1 VTAEVHDATER
12 QGIEPVTID
21 GWTFRVGEEADEPQ
35 ILEIF
40 GRSFDRFPPWPIQ
53 GNPRDFIH
61 WYGEGYEPG
70 TGGLFV
76 AAEGDR
82 VVCATLAFGRPLVLK
97 GRTVSGAQGGFI
109 AVNPEDRRRG
119 VVRTFMQWATEQ
131 NLVDVSWGFTQVE
144 ALVKMRRRD
153 GSIEPANRLT
163 VYARILNP
171 LKAAGD
177 RADSSLKY
185 LGPYAAVA
193 VQGWLASRS
202 FRTRRDWAIGVDVPF
217 DERITPFFERAATAF
232 DFIPFR
238 SATYL
243 NWRYRDGRAGG
254 FITLVAEQAGAVL
267 GYATIRIIKSRAHLA
282 DLLVLPGRNDVA
294 ASLIEQAVRVSRL
307 RGASAVECT
316 MPTSHP
322 YTGVLKRAGFVRL
335 AARSEVL
342 ANKFAVRAYKLDP
355 AELEF
360 LSDPAARIHIVEGD
374 SDMI

>member
-1 VTAEVHDATER
+1 MTTEVDDAPRR
-12 QGIEPVTID
+12 QGIDPVTVD
-21 GWTFRVGEEADEPQ
+21 GWTFRMGEAADEPQ

-40 GRSFDRFPPWPIQ
+40 NRSFDRFPPWPVQ
-53 GNPRDFIH
+53 GDQRDFIR
-61 WYGEGYEPG
+61 WYGDGYEPG
-70 TGGLFV
+70 TGGLLV
-76 AAEGDR
+76 ATEGDR

-97 GRTVSGAQGGFI
+97 GRTVTGAQGGFI

-119 VVRTFMQWATEQ
+119 VVRTFTQWAMSQ
-131 NLVDVSWGFTQVE
+131 NLVDLGWGFTQVE

-153 GSIEPANRLT
+153 GGLEPANHLN

-171 LKAAGD
+171 IKAARD
-177 RADSSLKY
+177 RKDAALKHF
-185 LGPYAAVA
+185 GAYAALA
-193 VQGWLASRS
+193 AEGRWASRS
-202 FRTRRDWAIGVDVPF
+202 FRARRDWAIGVDVAF
-217 DERITPFFERAATAF
+217 DDRITPFFERAATAF

-254 FITLVAEQAGAVL
+254 FITLVAEQAGAVI
-267 GYATIRIIKSRAHLA
+267 GYATVRMIKSRAHIA

-316 MPTSHP
+316 MPGVHP
-322 YTGVLKRAGFVRL
+322 YTEILKRAGFVRL

-342 ANKFAVRAYKLDP
+342 ATKFSVRHYKLDS

-360 LSDPAARIHIVEGD
+360 LSDPAARMHIVEGD

>member
-1 VTAEVHDATER
+1 MTAEVEEAPSR
-12 QGIEPVTID
+12 PRIAPVTID
-21 GWTFRVGEEADEPQ
+21 GWTFRLGEEADEPQ

-40 GRSFDRFPPWPIQ
+40 NRSFDRFPPWPVQ
-53 GNPRDFIH
+53 GNQRDFVR
-61 WYGEGYEPG
+61 WYGDGYEPG
-70 TGGLFV
+70 TGGLLV

-97 GRTVSGAQGGFI
+97 GRTVAGAQGGFI

-119 VVRTFMQWATEQ
+119 VVRTFTQWAMSQ
-131 NLVDVSWGFTQVE
+131 NLVDLGWGFTQVE

-153 GSIEPANRLT
+153 GGIEPANHLN
-163 VYARILNP
+163 VYARVLNP
-171 LKAAGD
+171 IRAARD
-177 RADSSLKY
+177 RRGASVKH
-185 LGPYAAVA
+185 YAAYIA
-193 VQGWLASRS
+193 LAAQGWWASRS
-202 FRTRRDWAIGVDVPF
+202 FRTSRDWAIGVDVPF
-217 DERITPFFERAATAF
+217 DERITPFFDRAATAF
-232 DFIPFR
+232 DFIPYR

-254 FITLVAEQAGAVL
+254 FITLVAEQGGAVI
-267 GYATIRIIKSRAHLA
+267 GYATVRMIKSRGHLA

-294 ASLIEQAVRVSRL
+294 ASLVEQAVRVARL

-316 MPTSHP
+316 MAGVHP
-322 YTGVLKRAGFVRL
+322 YTEVLKRAGFVRL

-342 ANKFAVRAYKLDP
+342 ATKFSVRPYRLD
-355 AELEF
+355 ASEFEF